1 MTTLIV
7 LFNLQSD
14 ADVAA
19 YENWAKNTDLTTVRG
34 LGNCESFD
42 VYRTLSLFG
51 KDDAAP
57 YQYVEIIQ
65 ITDLAGFKQET
76 QSDTMK
82 AVAAEFR
89 TFADSPIFMLSEN
102 IEQ

>member
-1 MTTLIV
+1 MATLIV

-19 YENWAKNTDLTTVRG
+19 YEEWAKNTDLTTVRS
-34 LGNCESFD
+34 LKSCDSFD
-42 VYRTLSLFG
+42 VYRTQSLFG
-51 KDDAAP
+51 REEAAP

-65 ITDLAGFKQET
+65 INDLAGFGQEVKT
-76 QSDTMK
+76 DTMA

-89 TFADSPIFMLSEN
+89 GFADNPVFMLSEN
-102 IEQ
+102 IES

>member
-19 YENWAKNTDLTTVRG
+19 YESWAANTDMTTVRG
-34 LGNCESFD
+34 LSNCDSFNI
-42 VYRTLSLFG
+42 YRTSGLLG
-51 KDDAAP
+51 KDEPAP
-57 YQYVEIIQ
+57 YQYVERIEIS
-65 ITDLAGFKQET
+65 DMAGFRQET
-76 QSDTMK
+76 QTDTMK

-89 TFADSPIFMLSEN
+89 TFADSPVFMVSEN
-102 IEQ
+102 LEA